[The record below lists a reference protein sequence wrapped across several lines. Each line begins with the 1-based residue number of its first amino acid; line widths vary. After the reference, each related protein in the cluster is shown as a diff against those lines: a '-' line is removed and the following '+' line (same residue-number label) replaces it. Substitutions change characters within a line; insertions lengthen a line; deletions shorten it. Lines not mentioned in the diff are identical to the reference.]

1 MYFALFDWWPCRWL
15 YSVDV
20 SVFCTVWLLTMQV
33 ASVDIS
39 EFCTVW
45 LVTMQTTIQCRHQC
59 VLRCTHPI
67 NQHWTG
73 GQLVDVLNSLSSPM
87 PPDLVLRVFYQTSR
101 AVQHMHKQKPPIIH
115 RDLKVENLLLS
126 DQGMLKLC
134 DFGSATTETHY
145 PDSSWSAIQRSLVED
160 EVSYIIAMVIAV
172 CRGCRNEI
180 YGVAVHIGLD
190 GLETGSKTKLVHS
203 VTGWLSLGWGGVM
216 KKRKVQKKKT
226 RGICVTASEN
236 SVSSGSLE
244 VRRYEHLFW
253 QSGNYILLP
262 CSCPDQVFCMFLSRS
277 GFLYHV
283 LVQTK
288 WSFHHHIL
296 VHNRWPFC
304 HVLVHIRWSFCHVL
318 SM

>member
-1 MYFALFDWWPCRWL
+1 
-15 YSVDV
+15 
-20 SVFCTVWLLTMQV
+20 MQM
-33 ASVDIS
+33 ASVDIG

-59 VLRCTHPI
+59 VLRYTHPVI
-67 NQHWTG
+67 QHWTG

-160 EVSYIIAMVIAV
+160 EVSYIIAMVMVV

-180 YGVAVHIGLD
+180 YGASVHIGFD
-190 GLETGSKTKLVHS
+190 GPETGSKTKLVHNVMGGGGGGGLVESGMGGSYEEKKSAEEKNKRNMCDS
-203 VTGWLSLGWGGVM
+203 VWKQCVFGFFRRSQEIWTPFWG
-216 KKRKVQKKKT
+216 
-226 RGICVTASEN
+226 
-236 SVSSGSLE
+236 
-244 VRRYEHLFW
+244 VR
-253 QSGNYILLP
+253 
-262 CSCPDQVFCMFLSRS
+262 
-277 GFLYHV
+277 
-283 LVQTK
+283 
-288 WSFHHHIL
+288 
-296 VHNRWPFC
+296 
-304 HVLVHIRWSFCHVL
+304 
-318 SM
+318 

>member
-1 MYFALFDWWPCRWL
+1 
-15 YSVDV
+15 
-20 SVFCTVWLLTMQV
+20 MQ
-33 ASVDIS
+33 
-39 EFCTVW
+39 
-45 LVTMQTTIQCRHQC
+45 MTIQCRHQC
-59 VLRCTHPI
+59 VLHCTHPVD
-67 NQHWTG
+67 QHWTG

-160 EVSYIIAMVIAV
+160 EVSYIIAMVMAV
-172 CRGCRNEI
+172 CRGCRNKI
-180 YGVAVHIGLD
+180 YGVAVHMGLA
-190 GLETGSKTKLVHS
+190 GLETGSKTKPVHS
-203 VTGWLSLGWGGVM
+203 VTVGGGLVESGM
-216 KKRKVQKKKT
+216 GGSYEEKKSAEEKT

-236 SVSSGSLE
+236 SVSSGSLGE
-244 VRRYEHLFW
+244 VRRYECLFW

-262 CSCPDQVFCMFLSRS
+262 RSCPDQVFCMLLSRSGFLYVLVQIRFSSCHRFLSRSVGLSVVFLSRS

-283 LVQTK
+283 LVQIK
-288 WSFHHHIL
+288 WSFHHIL
-296 VHNRWPFC
+296 DHNR
-304 HVLVHIRWSFCHVL
+304 
-318 SM
+318 